1 MTYGARC
8 AILSPASERKKPMDT
23 NITYYR
29 QVFSKDDWAIG
40 MEGDDKDYMER
51 RFWSFWNWKATS
63 GKLDWWTDK
72 FAVFWTDEA
81 RFKQAV
87 LEIYRTH
94 VLRDVGGDTLKGQ
107 KGGADCLARDCADSF
122 METMIN
128 DEVFYTHKMRAID
141 STTHAELSIAAED
154 LSDYDAVKA

>member
-1 MTYGARC
+1 M
-8 AILSPASERKKPMDT
+8 
-23 NITYYR
+23 
-29 QVFSKDDWAIG
+29 FSKDDWAIG
-40 MEGDDKDYMER
+40 LESDDKDYLTR

-87 LEIYRTH
+87 LEIYRTQ
-94 VLRDVGGDTLKGQ
+94 VLRDVGGEVLKGQ

>member
-1 MTYGARC
+1 V
-8 AILSPASERKKPMDT
+8 SEK
-23 NITYYR
+23 NINYYR

-40 MEGDDKDYMER
+40 LESDDQEYLTR

-87 LEIYRTH
+87 LDICRTQA
-94 VLRDVGGDTLKGQ
+94 LRDVDPDLLKGR
-107 KGGADCLARDCADSF
+107 KNGVDVFAYDLREKF
-122 METMIN
+122 MANIK
-128 DEVFYTHKMRAID
+128 DEVFYTQKMRSID
-141 STTHAELSIAAED
+141 LDTHAQLQISAENLTD
-154 LSDYDAVKA
+154 WDAVKA